1 MYDDSGEFLRAS
13 PLSSTYV
20 DPRGVTVTKLLTPDD
35 YDKLKTINTLFAACV
50 RLSSPEALKLGYKT
64 LANGFVDR
72 LLHPSSARVLAF
84 IVGSISY
91 TDSLTSVTRLALTE
105 TERLENEWTGFMRY
119 EHFGLQPPVR
129 SGELAKSTADFVR
142 LFVKMRVHYVKD
154 DLLKQYKAWE
164 EEHKARAMAQAKAD
178 AMRVPMPGAR
188 SVIAVR

>member
-1 MYDDSGEFLRAS
+1 MYDNSGEFLKAS

-20 DPRGVTVTKLLTPDD
+20 DLRGVTVTKQLTLDD
-35 YDKLKTINTLFAACV
+35 CAKLKIITALFAACV
-50 RLSSPEALKLGYKT
+50 RLSSSEALKLSYKT

-105 TERLENEWTGFMRY
+105 TERLENEWTGFMGY

-129 SGELAKSTADFVR
+129 SGELAQSTADFVR
-142 LFVKMRVHYVKD
+142 LFVKMRVRYIKY
-154 DLLKQYKAWE
+154 DLLKQYNAWE
-164 EEHKARAMAQAKAD
+164 EEHKARGMAQAKAD
-178 AMRVPMPGAR
+178 ALRVPVLGAR